1 MKKTSISLYV
11 FQVFKCL
18 IYVLL
23 TANIF
28 FFYQE
33 ESLAVKSTFSQGI
46 SITDIIQGFAATLD
60 TAAWVMLLFL
70 FELNTSEYLK
80 RLNSLNNAFIAKN
93 FIRIFSYGLICYAFF
108 GYLLKYIL
116 LINIE
121 PFFIEDVC
129 SLVDQGYYLIE
140 NLDEYPLMTASNC
153 LALSNNPLF
162 VLSGQ
167 AILGTKSDWQA
178 IQNLGLVDI
187 INSGTWILVVMI
199 IELEVL
205 FGSKLVT
212 TRLKFLNLKILK
224 TILYLILFS
233 AAAFWGFKGDFL
245 DFWDAFLWLV
255 AFFFIELNLLKIG
268 QPQTN

>member
-1 MKKTSISLYV
+1 MKKTSISLYVFQV

-108 GYLLKYIL
+108 YLMSPRMISMLKHFA
-116 LINIE
+116 
-121 PFFIEDVC
+121 PSKRQFFHSQVVS
-129 SLVDQGYYLIE
+129 SLY
-140 NLDEYPLMTASNC
+140 LMT
-153 LALSNNPLF
+153 
-162 VLSGQ
+162 G
-167 AILGTKSDWQA
+167 
-178 IQNLGLVDI
+178 
-187 INSGTWILVVMI
+187 
-199 IELEVL
+199 
-205 FGSKLVT
+205 
-212 TRLKFLNLKILK
+212 
-224 TILYLILFS
+224 
-233 AAAFWGFKGDFL
+233 GF
-245 DFWDAFLWLV
+245 
-255 AFFFIELNLLKIG
+255 
-268 QPQTN
+268 

>member
-80 RLNSLNNAFIAKN
+80 RLNLLNNAFIAKN

-187 INSGTWILVVMI
+187 INSGTWILIVMI

-205 FGSKLVT
+205 FGSKLLT

-224 TILYLILFS
+224 TILFNS
-233 AAAFWGFKGDFL
+233 FL
-245 DFWDAFLWLV
+245 CSS
-255 AFFFIELNLLKIG
+255 LLG
-268 QPQTN
+268 L